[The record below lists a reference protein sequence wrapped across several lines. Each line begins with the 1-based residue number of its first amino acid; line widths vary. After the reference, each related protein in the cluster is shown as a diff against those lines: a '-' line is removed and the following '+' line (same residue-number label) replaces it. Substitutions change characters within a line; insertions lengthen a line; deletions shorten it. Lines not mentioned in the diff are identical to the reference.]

1 MSSFALQPVQQALYS
16 KLTGDGV
23 LMGMISGVYD
33 APPQHAAV
41 PYVVIGDG
49 AATLKPQV
57 ANDVTE
63 CDLEVNVWT
72 TASGRKVAL
81 AILNRLH
88 GLLHQ
93 GSLSV
98 SGFTL
103 LSMVATAADTQLEPN
118 NDRILGRL
126 QITVL
131 VRPV

>member
-1 MSSFALQPVQQALYS
+1 MTTFALQPVQQALYS

-23 LMGMISGVYD
+23 LMGMTSGIYD

-49 AATLKPQV
+49 TATLKPQV
-57 ANDVTE
+57 TNDVTE
-63 CDLEVNVWT
+63 CDLDVNVWT

-81 AILNRLH
+81 AILQRLH

-93 GSLSV
+93 GTLSV

-103 LSMVATAADTQLEPN
+103 LSRLPQRWRWRGHGLRRGQRRVLICFADY
-118 NDRILGRL
+118 R
-126 QITVL
+126 
-131 VRPV
+131 

>member
-1 MSSFALQPVQQALYS
+1 MSFALQPVQQALYT
-16 KLTGDGV
+16 KLSGDGV

-49 AATLKPQV
+49 QSDIHPQTISDVSECTL
-57 ANDVTE
+57 AIH
-63 CDLEVNVWT
+63 VWT
-72 TASGRKVAL
+72 TASGRKAAL

-93 GSLSV
+93 GTMNIT
-98 SGFTL
+98 GFTL
-103 LSMVATAADTQLEPN
+103 IAMRANTADTQLDAN

-126 QITVL
+126 EINVL
-131 VRPV
+131 VRAQ

>member
-1 MSSFALQPVQQALYS
+1 MTTFALQPVQQALYS

-23 LMGMISGVYD
+23 LMGMTSGIYD

-49 AATLKPQV
+49 TATLKPQV
-57 ANDVTE
+57 TNDVTE
-63 CDLEVNVWT
+63 CDLDVNVWT

-81 AILNRLH
+81 AILQRLH

-93 GSLSV
+93 GTLSV

-103 LSMVATAADTQLEPN
+103 LSMWSQIMTASSV
-118 NDRILGRL
+118 GCRL
-126 QITVL
+126 PCWCA
-131 VRPV
+131 RFKDGCAPAG

>member
-1 MSSFALQPVQQALYS
+1 MSSFALQPVQQALYG

-49 AATLKPQV
+49 TATVKPQV
-57 ANDVTE
+57 SVDIIE
-63 CDLEVNVWT
+63 CDLDLNVWT

-81 AILNRLH
+81 AILSRLH

-103 LSMVATAADTQLEPN
+103 LSMVANAADTQLEPN
-118 NDRILGRL
+118 NDRIFGRL